1 MGQPKSAVI
10 RSDLDIVIARTM
22 ARDVGL
28 DATTSP
34 AKGGPVSQ
42 TRRTQFFYIVRET
55 AGLLYYHLAHASSDF
70 SDPSLQ

>member
-1 MGQPKSAVI
+1 
-10 RSDLDIVIARTM
+10 M

-70 SDPSLQ
+70 ADPSLQ